1 MLSQKPDKRRLTG
14 RVWGLALVALL
25 ALLALLASIVGA
37 WATAAT
43 VFLVTPVIAGTC
55 FAAIQFW
62 LFAASHSN
70 ETEAQRQAAETTP

>member
-1 MLSQKPDKRRLTG
+1 LTG
-14 RVWGLALVALL
+14 RVWGLTLV

-43 VFLVTPVIAGTC
+43 VFLVTAVIAGTC

-62 LFAASHSN
+62 LFAASRSN
-70 ETEAQRQAAETTP
+70 ETEAQRQAAETSRLEAL